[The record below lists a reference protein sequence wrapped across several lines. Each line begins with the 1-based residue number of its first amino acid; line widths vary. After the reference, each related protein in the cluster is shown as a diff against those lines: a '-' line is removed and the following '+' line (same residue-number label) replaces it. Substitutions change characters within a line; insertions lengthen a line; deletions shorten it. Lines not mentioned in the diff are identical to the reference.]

1 MGSISPWGIDKVSVQ
16 RTGKTPE
23 VGCRRLSSVMGW
35 GGGLLS
41 GISERFQFLDGGTH

>member
-23 VGCRRLSSVMGW
+23 VSCRRLSSVMG
-35 GGGLLS
+35 GGGGAALWDL
-41 GISERFQFLDGGTH
+41 

>member
-23 VGCRRLSSVMGW
+23 VGCRRLSSVMGA
-35 GGGLLS
+35 GACSLGSLNAFS
-41 GISERFQFLDGGTH
+41 S